1 MRGTVAKILTLWV
14 HTAPCTSWWRTP
26 NTLAHHGDQGCS
38 GPGTR
43 PKGTPT
49 RAPGP
54 GLGLCMPAKACV
66 RSVPN
71 PKSGR
76 YEACSGPTSMW
87 PRSLCPQGA
96 LDGSVR
102 QLGALKIGPSLGA
115 TFGLQDPASS
125 SDCSVS
131 PQPLG
136 RPSPWLDRLRGGARG
151 RLARGGS
158 SPESGEVS
166 RGRCGLLR
174 CPAVRA
180 RGPRLPSL
188 RAEQAANAESR
199 AQQLSRSRAGTMG
212 GESGAGQAQA
222 GCRWG

>member
-1 MRGTVAKILTLWV
+1 
-14 HTAPCTSWWRTP
+14 
-26 NTLAHHGDQGCS
+26 
-38 GPGTR
+38 
-43 PKGTPT
+43 
-49 RAPGP
+49 
-54 GLGLCMPAKACV
+54 MPAKACV

-102 QLGALKIGPSLGA
+102 QLGALKIGPSLGS

-136 RPSPWLDRLRGGARG
+136 RPSPWRDRLRGGARG

-222 GCRWG
+222 GSRWGMSGAETTGGRGSQGQGLGDRGGPLAAPRPEQPGSVSCGRVVGRLGSASEQGSEPRD